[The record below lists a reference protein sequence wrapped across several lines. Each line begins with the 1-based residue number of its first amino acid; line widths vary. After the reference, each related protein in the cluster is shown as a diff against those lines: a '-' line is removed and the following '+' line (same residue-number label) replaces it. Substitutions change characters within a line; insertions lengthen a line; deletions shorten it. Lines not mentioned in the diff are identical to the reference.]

1 MQTNDHDEINL
12 LKELGES
19 FVTKSFAKGDYLYR
33 QGESPEYLYHLKL
46 GLVGLLRS
54 TEAGNESLLRLFK
67 TDQFFGH
74 RTLFSDETY
83 HASSKCLEDCQI
95 KLIPKKKALQFFN
108 ETPMAYAYLAKSLA
122 KELRRAEVRSVTVS
136 EGDVLQRVAS
146 ALILFKTLK
155 PDHLWTRK
163 EIANYCASRTP
174 TIITAMSKLEAKGAI
189 SQHKREIQIVNM
201 DILETFI

>member
-1 MQTNDHDEINL
+1 MLVNESEETEL
-12 LKELGES
+12 LKILGNS
-19 FVTKSFAKGDYLYR
+19 FATKSFSKGQYLYN
-33 QGESPEYLYHLKL
+33 QGESPEYLYHIKS

-95 KLIPKKKALQFFN
+95 KLIPKKKAIEFFN

-136 EGDVLQRVAS
+136 EGDILQRVAS

-189 SQHKREIQIVNM
+189 SQHKREIRIENM
-201 DILETFI
+201 DILESLI